1 MAGNTFSILKSI
13 SGQKISS
20 EHPSQV
26 AGLNYSQFAKLNVEG
41 RIHYKLNQK
50 NSLAFRLY
58 SGIAK
63 PYGNSSTLPYIKQ
76 FFSGGPNSIRAF
88 QINSVGPG
96 VYFQDPNNL
105 GILQLG
111 GDLKLEMNAEYRFD
125 LTRMFKGAIF
135 YDAGN
140 IWMLPSKQDKLG
152 NPFSVSR
159 FYNELAMG
167 IGLGVRIDLSFFI
180 LRFDLAAPIRKPWLP
195 ENNRWVAQQIDF
207 GNAEWRKE
215 NLVFNIAIGYPF

>member
-1 MAGNTFSILKSI
+1 L
-13 SGQKISS
+13 
-20 EHPSQV
+20 
-26 AGLNYSQFAKLNVEG
+26 
-41 RIHYKLNQK
+41 
-50 NSLAFRLY
+50 
-58 SGIAK
+58 
-63 PYGNSSTLPYIKQ
+63 
-76 FFSGGPNSIRAF
+76 
-88 QINSVGPG
+88 NSVGSG

-125 LTRMFKGAIF
+125 ITRMFKGAIF

-140 IWMLPSKQDKLG
+140 IWMLPSKLDKLG

-180 LRFDLAAPIRKPWLP
+180 LRFDLATPIRQPRLP
-195 ENNRWVAQQIDF
+195 ENNRCVAQQIDV
-207 GNAEWRKE
+207 GNANWRKE